1 MFVWVCVVLRI
12 VANPCSNVFQKILT
26 QKHAHPLFI
35 VGTTHALLTIVC
47 LPALLFHPPPMSAS
61 FWSDMAICT
70 LLTVSGNALLVQAV
84 KLADLSVLGPINAW
98 KSVVSIVPGMLLL
111 SEVPAPLGLAG
122 IALVVAGNYG
132 LSEARPDEPRH
143 LALWRLLADRGV
155 QCRFAALILSAT
167 EAVYFKRALVHSSAI
182 AAFAIWAAF
191 GFAVSL
197 AAAAIRLGHGGL
209 RQEVGIWR
217 ASWTTYL
224 LLFLTTGVMQFSTAV
239 TLESLPV
246 GSALALFQISTVLSV
261 ILGHR
266 LFQEGHFLKRLAGS
280 LVMAAGAVLII
291 LGR

>member
-1 MFVWVCVVLRI
+1 MFVWLCVVLRI

-26 QKHAHPLFI
+26 RKHAHPLFI

-47 LPALLFHPPPMSAS
+47 LPALIVKPPPLSLA

-98 KSVVSIVPGMLLL
+98 KSVVSLVPGMFLLG
-111 SEVPAPLGLAG
+111 EIPAPLAIAG

-132 LSEARPDEPRH
+132 LSDARPDEPRH
-143 LALWRLLADRGV
+143 RALWRLLGDRGV
-155 QCRFAALILSAT
+155 QCRFAALVLSAT
-167 EAVYFKRALVHSSAI
+167 EAVFFKRALVHSSAVT
-182 AAFAIWAAF
+182 AFALWAAF
-191 GFAVSL
+191 GFPVSL
-197 AAAAIRLGHGGL
+197 AAAWVRIGREGLAREGRL
-209 RQEVGIWR
+209 WR
-217 ASWTTYL
+217 AHWTTYL
-224 LLFLTTGVMQFSTAV
+224 LLFLTTGLMQFSTAV

-280 LVMAAGAVLII
+280 LLMAAGAVLII
-291 LGR
+291 ISR